1 MKRYIWLGDSKYGGS
16 VFWDKK
22 KEICLR
28 SNKQDKLKGN
38 GKRNS
43 SLIMIIISILIIFRI
58 LLKTIFDSSL
68 SEENFRILNILFFTF
83 IFTIV
88 FTTVINLSFFGR
100 KKNYEETTF
109 DDALYAINSTG
120 YLNNPLIFMLVNV
133 KLKIMI
139 YIFIILLFLFGILQL
154 QTDLFQISSI
164 IKICLMILFFII
176 PTYIVYLVNFKKENK
191 LKL

>member
-22 KEICLR
+22 NEICLR
-28 SNKQDKLKGN
+28 SNKQGAIKSN

-43 SLIMIIISILIIFRI
+43 SLIIIIISIITISRI
-58 LLKTIFDSSL
+58 LLKTIFNNSL
-68 SEENFRILNILFFTF
+68 SDGNIRILNILFFTF

-88 FTTVINLSFFGR
+88 FITIINLSFFGR
-100 KKNYEETTF
+100 KKDYEETTF

-120 YLNNPLIFMLVNV
+120 YLNNPLIFMLVNI

-139 YIFIILLFLFGILQL
+139 YIFIILLFLFGVLQL
-154 QTDLFQISSI
+154 YTDLIQFYSI
-164 IKICLMILFFII
+164 IKVCLMILFFII
-176 PTYIVYLVNFKKENK
+176 PAYIVYLVNFKKDNK

>member
-88 FTTVINLSFFGR
+88 FTTVINLSLFGR

-139 YIFIILLFLFGILQL
+139 AGTMCI
-154 QTDLFQISSI
+154 D
-164 IKICLMILFFII
+164 
-176 PTYIVYLVNFKKENK
+176 
-191 LKL
+191 